1 MTQSD
6 SLLYSYCAYLN
17 PAVPMNNRRIR
28 SLLGAIFFIFFI
40 TPPVYAFATAP
51 GIIER
56 TGERVPL
63 DAPFRDESGK
73 TVTLGELMQGP
84 AVLSFAYFGC
94 KDQCNTVLS
103 NLANTLGRTDTDP
116 GKDFLVLTVSF
127 DEQDSPEDAAYKKK
141 NYMLAAQRPIDQGA
155 WRFLTGGKASIEA
168 LTGSVGYSFRKT
180 EKGYDHPAAL
190 AVLSPDGRIIR
201 YIYGNSY
208 LPADIEMAL
217 LEASE
222 GRITAS
228 IKKAILFCFSE
239 EPGARAYF
247 VSALRAVG
255 VGTLVFAAGL
265 FIYLAASGRSG
276 KKDPR

>member
-1 MTQSD
+1 M
-6 SLLYSYCAYLN
+6 
-17 PAVPMNNRRIR
+17 
-28 SLLGAIFFIFFI
+28 
-40 TPPVYAFATAP
+40 
-51 GIIER
+51 
-56 TGERVPL
+56 PL
-63 DAPFRDESGK
+63 EAAFRDESGK
-73 TVTLGELMQGP
+73 SVALGNLLEGP
-84 AVLSFAYFGC
+84 TVLSFAYFGC
-94 KDQCNTVLS
+94 KDQCNTVLA
-103 NLANTLGRTDTDP
+103 NLANTLGRTNGTP

-127 DEQDSPEDAAYKKK
+127 DERDTPQDAAYKKR
-141 NYMLAAQRPIDQGA
+141 NYMPAVQRPMTDGA
-155 WRFLTGGKASIEA
+155 WRFLTGDRASIEA
-168 LTGSVGYSFRKT
+168 LTGAVGFGFRKT
-180 EKGYDHPAAL
+180 EKGFDHAAAL

-228 IKKAILFCFSE
+228 IKKAILLCFSD

-247 VSALRAVG
+247 ISTLRAVG

-265 FIYLAASGRSG
+265 FIYLTSGRPG

>member
-1 MTQSD
+1 
-6 SLLYSYCAYLN
+6 
-17 PAVPMNNRRIR
+17 MNNRRRIQ
-28 SLLGAIFFIFFI
+28 SLLIVILFIFLI
-40 TPPVYAFATAP
+40 TPSVYASGSAP
-51 GIIER
+51 GITER

-63 DAPFRDESGK
+63 DASFRDESGK
-73 TVTLGELMQGP
+73 SVTLGDLLDRP
-84 AVLSFAYFGC
+84 AILSFAYFGC

-103 NLANTLGRTDTDP
+103 NLANTLGRTNGTP

-127 DEQDSPEDAAYKKK
+127 DERDTPVDALHKKR
-141 NYMLAAQRPIDQGA
+141 NYMPAAQRPMTDKA
-155 WRFLTGGKASIEA
+155 WRFLTGDKASIES
-168 LTGSVGYSFRKT
+168 LTGAVGYGFRKT
-180 EKGYDHPAAL
+180 EKGFDHPAAL

-228 IKKAILFCFSE
+228 IKKAVLFCFSD

-247 VSALRAVG
+247 ISVLRAAG

-265 FIYLAASGRSG
+265 FIYLTSGKPG

>member
-1 MTQSD
+1 
-6 SLLYSYCAYLN
+6 
-17 PAVPMNNRRIR
+17 MNNRRIN
-28 SLLGAIFFIFFI
+28 SLLVAIFFIFLI
-40 TPPVYAFATAP
+40 TPSIYADEAAP
-51 GIIER
+51 GITEK
-56 TGERVPL
+56 TGGSVPL
-63 DAPFRDESGK
+63 EAAFRDESGNS
-73 TVTLGELMQGP
+73 VTLGNLLDRP
-84 AVLSFAYFGC
+84 AILSFAYFGC

-103 NLANTLGRTDTDP
+103 NLANTLGRTNGIP

-127 DEQDSPEDAAYKKK
+127 DEHDSPLDALNKKR
-141 NYMLAAQRPIDQGA
+141 NYMLAAQRPMTDGA
-155 WRFLTGGKASIEA
+155 WRFLTGDRASIEA
-168 LTGSVGYSFRKT
+168 LTGAVGYSFRKT

-228 IKKAILFCFSE
+228 IKKAILLCFSD

-247 VSALRAVG
+247 ISVLRAVG
-255 VGTLVFAAGL
+255 VGTLVFAGGL
-265 FIYLAASGRSG
+265 FIYLTSGKPG

>member
-1 MTQSD
+1 
-6 SLLYSYCAYLN
+6 
-17 PAVPMNNRRIR
+17 MNNRRRIQ
-28 SLLGAIFFIFFI
+28 SLLNVILFIFLI
-40 TPPVYAFATAP
+40 TPAVYASGSAP
-51 GIIER
+51 GITEK
-56 TGERVPL
+56 TGESVPL
-63 DAPFRDESGK
+63 DAVFKDESGK
-73 TVTLGELMQGP
+73 NVTLGDLLDRP

-103 NLANTLGRTDTDP
+103 NLANSLGRTNRPP
-116 GKDFLVLTVSF
+116 GQDFVVLTVSF
-127 DEQDSPEDAAYKKK
+127 DENDSPMNALNKKR
-141 NYMLAAQRPIDQGA
+141 NYMLAAQRPMTDTA
-155 WRFLTGGKASIEA
+155 WRFLTGDSASIEA
-168 LTGSVGYSFRKT
+168 LTGAVGFGFRKT
-180 EKGYDHPAAL
+180 EKGFDHAAAL

-228 IKKAILFCFSE
+228 IKKAILLCFSD

-247 VSALRAVG
+247 ISTLRAVG

-265 FIYLAASGRSG
+265 FIYLTSGRPG

>member
-1 MTQSD
+1 M
-6 SLLYSYCAYLN
+6 
-17 PAVPMNNRRIR
+17 
-28 SLLGAIFFIFFI
+28 FIFLI
-40 TPPVYAFATAP
+40 TPSVYAVEAAP
-51 GIIER
+51 GITEK
-56 TGERVPL
+56 TGASVPL
-63 DAPFRDESGK
+63 DAAFRDESGNS
-73 TVTLGELMQGP
+73 VTLGDLLKGP
-84 AVLSFAYFGC
+84 MVLSFAYFGC

-103 NLANTLGRTDTDP
+103 NLANTLGRTNGLA

-127 DEQDSPEDAAYKKK
+127 DENDSPVDALNKKR
-141 NYMLAAQRPIDQGA
+141 NYMPAARRPMTDKA
-155 WRFLTGGKASIEA
+155 WRFLTGDRASIES
-168 LTGSVGYSFRKT
+168 LTGAVGYGFRKT
-180 EKGYDHPAAL
+180 EKGFDHPAAL

-228 IKKAILFCFSE
+228 IKKAILLCFSD

-247 VSALRAVG
+247 ISVLRAVG

-265 FIYLAASGRSG
+265 FIYLTASGRPG

>member
-1 MTQSD
+1 M
-6 SLLYSYCAYLN
+6 
-17 PAVPMNNRRIR
+17 
-28 SLLGAIFFIFFI
+28 IFFIFVI
-40 TPPVYAFATAP
+40 TPSVYADESAP
-51 GIIER
+51 GLTEK

-63 DAPFRDESGK
+63 EAAFRDESGK
-73 TVTLGELMQGP
+73 IVTLGGLMEKP
-84 AVLSFAYFGC
+84 TVLSFAYFGC

-103 NLANTLGRTDTDP
+103 NLANSLGRTNGVP

-127 DEQDSPEDAAYKKK
+127 DEQDTPADALDKKR
-141 NYMLAAQRPIDQGA
+141 NYTLAAQRPIADGA
-155 WRFLTGGKASIEA
+155 WRFLTGDKASIEA
-168 LTGSVGYSFRKT
+168 LTGAVGYSFRKT

-190 AVLSPDGRIIR
+190 AVLSSDGRIIR

-228 IKKAILFCFSE
+228 IKKAILFCFSD

-247 VSALRAVG
+247 ISTLRAVG
-255 VGTLVFAAGL
+255 VGTLVFAGGL
-265 FIYLAASGRSG
+265 FIYLTSGRPG

>member
-1 MTQSD
+1 
-6 SLLYSYCAYLN
+6 
-17 PAVPMNNRRIR
+17 MNNRRLH
-28 SLLGAIFFIFFI
+28 SLLSVIFFIFLI
-40 TPPVYAFATAP
+40 TPSIYAYEAAP
-51 GIIER
+51 GITEK

-63 DAPFRDESGK
+63 DASFRDESGK
-73 TVTLGELMQGP
+73 SVTLGNLLEGP
-84 AVLSFAYFGC
+84 AILSFAYFGC

-103 NLANTLGRTDTDP
+103 NLAGALGRTNGAP

-127 DEQDSPEDAAYKKK
+127 DENDSPLDALNKKR
-141 NYMLAAQRPIDQGA
+141 NYMLAAQRPMSDGA
-155 WRFLTGGKASIEA
+155 WRFLTGDKTSVEA
-168 LTGSVGYSFRKT
+168 LTGAVGYSFRKT

-228 IKKAILFCFSE
+228 IKKAILLCFSD

-247 VSALRAVG
+247 ISVLRAVG
-255 VGTLVFAAGL
+255 VGTLAFAAGL
-265 FIYLAASGRSG
+265 FIYLTAGKPG